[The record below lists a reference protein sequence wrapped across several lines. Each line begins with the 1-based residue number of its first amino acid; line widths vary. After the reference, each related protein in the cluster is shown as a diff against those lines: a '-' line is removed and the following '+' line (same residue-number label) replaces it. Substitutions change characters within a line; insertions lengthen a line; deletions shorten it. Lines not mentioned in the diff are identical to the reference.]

1 MNFGAVFDFL
11 INPHCGQS
19 TLAAEGV
26 FARKQVVSFFF
37 STGRTVQAGWEQ
49 HIISLDFLHPQT
61 SVQGTFKFTVNYSNI
76 MLISLHLATF
86 PKPSRV
92 PAF

>member
-1 MNFGAVFDFL
+1 MGEIFKEKE
-11 INPHCGQS
+11 
-19 TLAAEGV
+19 AAWDPQRL
-26 FARKQVVSFFF
+26 FRSFFF